1 MKKQTVAR
9 TEQSRS
15 IPAWRFPEFK
25 EKWEKKKF
33 DEVFL
38 ISSGKNIK
46 QSEDS
51 LEY

>member
-1 MKKQTVAR
+1 MGKQKNTP
-9 TEQSRS
+9 QL
-15 IPAWRFPEFK
+15 RFPEFK

-33 DEVFL
+33 DEIFL